1 MYVREWAAYAAAAA
15 ELCANAGDKARSA
28 QVKPVDLA
36 LMREGCD
43 DRLASRPGC
52 VRTKAYSSLK

>member
-36 LMREGCD
+36 LMREVL
-43 DRLASRPGC
+43 R
-52 VRTKAYSSLK
+52 